1 MKKQLPTTKRSLPI
15 ALIRAREVIMPPIRA
30 MLSQTGITEQQW
42 RVLRVLSENGA
53 MGTKT
58 LAQQSSLLLPSLT
71 RIATTM
77 VKKGLITQIRDKQDK
92 RRQIID
98 ITPLGLQ
105 LIEDRSEQAA
115 KIVAGFRADI
125 GDDDYELLLDL
136 LNKLDINSRH

>member
-1 MKKQLPTTKRSLPI
+1 MIKQLPTIKRSLPI
-15 ALIRAREVIMPPIRA
+15 ALIRAREVIMSPIRA
-30 MLSQTGITEQQW
+30 MLSEVGITEQQW

-115 KIVAGFRADI
+115 KIVAGFRADL

>member
-115 KIVAGFRADI
+115 KIVAGFRADL

>member
-42 RVLRVLSENGA
+42 RVLRVLSENEA

-115 KIVAGFRADI
+115 KIVAGFRADL

>member
-53 MGTKT
+53 IGTKT

-115 KIVAGFRADI
+115 KIVAGFRADL